1 MADLVAADLTYT
13 ALEPVDGEII
23 GGSGKRRQ
31 VFAITTAAGE
41 YPTGGLPLDN
51 GKLGMPNSLEALRVL
66 ETDIS
71 DPLLSYQW
79 DKSANTIVVME
90 DDGTSGVPAEHANAT
105 FEDPD
110 QLIIEVIGW

>member
-23 GGSGKRRQ
+23 SGGGKRRQ

-51 GKLGMPNSLEALRVL
+51 GKLGMPNSLESLTVL
-66 ETDIS
+66 ESDLA

-79 DKSANTIVVME
+79 DKSANKIKVIE

-105 FEDPD
+105 FTSPD
-110 QLIIEVIGW
+110 QLIVEVIGW